1 MPTEANLMIVSFPT
15 SMPASE
21 ARAHVIPDAMVESP
35 PTWSLQT
42 LNLGPARSSPDYE
55 SHLARTVGS
64 SYDWSDELRFARGDG
79 RLCSVVLKTPE
90 AGETDAHIAARWLAW
105 PRRRGLPV
113 LVQRDQGFH
122 VDPLDT
128 RYLAPDASGLIAA
141 AADLAQP
148 DDSCVR
154 LEIAPDLDLLFQHGR
169 YCGWILN
176 APLHHLGALP
186 VSAPAQVDD
195 AALPELLRAYLALL
209 CEPNLSRMSDEDPT
223 LLADLRALHTRATHL
238 AGAAAGTIASSIE
251 RAIDTFYPA
260 S

>member
-90 AGETDAHIAARWLAW
+90 AGETDAVFCSSDLLALGVATEARVRGIAIPKALAVVGFGDLEFARDLAPALTTVHIKGAAIGQQAAQFIVDRAEGR
-105 PRRRGLPV
+105 P
-113 LVQRDQGFH
+113 
-122 VDPLDT
+122 VDP
-128 RYLAPDASGLIAA
+128 RI
-141 AADLAQP
+141 
-148 DDSCVR
+148 
-154 LEIAPDLDLLFQHGR
+154 
-169 YCGWILN
+169 
-176 APLHHLGALP
+176 
-186 VSAPAQVDD
+186 VDIGF
-195 AALPELLRAYLALL
+195 
-209 CEPNLSRMSDEDPT
+209 S
-223 LLADLRALHTRATHL
+223 
-238 AGAAAGTIASSIE
+238 IIE
-251 RAIDTFYPA
+251 REST
-260 S
+260 